1 MHTLSMTQAI
11 CTRLVQVFMSVF
23 SAASEPCQ
31 WLANQHHSIVAG
43 KVLLDSDIM
52 RRVEEA
58 EARQRIQQNEA
69 EARRRIQQ
77 NEAEAR
83 QRIWQNEAEARI
95 AELSIQQNRGS
106 QTTQTAQK
114 LGSVGLLAISHK
126 VCQQNGMFLYAR
138 SKLGLALPHCLVQVW
153 MKRAHKVMQLS
164 CLPPLAED
172 ASIVRTACTAVLSR
186 FQTTP
191 DPTGRV
197 FASKLCS
204 VCMPS
209 SRTMCDHNS
218 LPLAD
223 SVNAF
228 WLGVMS
234 GCEHTILCP
243 VQN

>member
-11 CTRLVQVFMSVF
+11 CTRLVHVFMSVF

-69 EARRRIQQ
+69 EAR
-77 NEAEAR
+77 

-114 LGSVGLLAISHK
+114 LGSVGLLAISQK
-126 VCQQNGMFLYAR
+126 
-138 SKLGLALPHCLVQVW
+138 S
-153 MKRAHKVMQLS
+153 
-164 CLPPLAED
+164 
-172 ASIVRTACTAVLSR
+172 
-186 FQTTP
+186 
-191 DPTGRV
+191 
-197 FASKLCS
+197 ASKMACF
-204 VCMPS
+204 C
-209 SRTMCDHNS
+209 T
-218 LPLAD
+218 
-223 SVNAF
+223 
-228 WLGVMS
+228 
-234 GCEHTILCP
+234 
-243 VQN
+243 

>member
-11 CTRLVQVFMSVF
+11 CTRLVHVFMSVF
-23 SAASEPCQ
+23 SAASQPRQ
-31 WLANQHHSIVAG
+31 WLGNQHHSIVAG
-43 KVLLDSDIM
+43 LDSGIM
-52 RRVEEA
+52 RRVD
-58 EARQRIQQNEA
+58 
-69 EARRRIQQ
+69 
-77 NEAEAR
+77 
-83 QRIWQNEAEARI
+83 EAEARI

-126 VCQQNGMFLYAR
+126 VCQQNGMFLYPR

-197 FASKLCS
+197 FASKLRS
-204 VCMPS
+204 VCLPS
-209 SRTMCDHNS
+209 SRRMCDHRF

-234 GCEHTILCP
+234 GCCEHTILCP

>member
-11 CTRLVQVFMSVF
+11 CTRLVHVFMSVF

-58 EARQRIQQNEA
+58 EARQC
-69 EARRRIQQ
+69 
-77 NEAEAR
+77 
-83 QRIWQNEAEARI
+83 IWQNEAEARI

-114 LGSVGLLAISHK
+114 LGSVGLVAISHK
-126 VCQQNGMFLYAR
+126 VYQQNGMFLYAR

-164 CLPPLAED
+164 CLPPLPED

-191 DPTGRV
+191 DPKGWV
-197 FASKLCS
+197 FASKLRS

-209 SRTMCDHNS
+209 SRTMCDHNF
-218 LPLAD
+218 LPLAGA
-223 SVNAF
+223 VNAF
-228 WLGVMS
+228 CLGVMS
-234 GCEHTILCP
+234 GCCEHTILCP

>member
-1 MHTLSMTQAI
+1 MHLNVVHYTSA
-11 CTRLVQVFMSVF
+11 C
-23 SAASEPCQ
+23 SAASEPRQ
-31 WLANQHHSIVAG
+31 WLASQHHSIVAG

-58 EARQRIQQNEA
+58 EARQ
-69 EARRRIQQ
+69 
-77 NEAEAR
+77 
-83 QRIWQNEAEARI
+83 NEAEARI
-95 AELSIQQNRGS
+95 AELCIQQNKDS
-106 QTTQTAQK
+106 QTTETAQK
-114 LGSVGLLAISHK
+114 LGSVGLLAIGHK
-126 VCQQNGMFLYAR
+126 VCQQNGMLLYAR

-164 CLPPLAED
+164 CLPPLAEG
-172 ASIVRTACTAVLSR
+172 ANIVRTACTAVLSR
-186 FQTTP
+186 IQTTA

-197 FASKLCS
+197 SASKLRS

-209 SRTMCDHNS
+209 SRTTCATIIF

-234 GCEHTILCP
+234 GYCEHTIKCP
-243 VQN
+243 VQS

>member
-1 MHTLSMTQAI
+1 MTQAI
-11 CTRLVQVFMSVF
+11 CTRLVHVFMSVF

-52 RRVEEA
+52 RRVE
-58 EARQRIQQNEA
+58 
-69 EARRRIQQ
+69 
-77 NEAEAR
+77 EAEAR

-126 VCQQNGMFLYAR
+126 VCQQSGMFLHAR

-153 MKRAHKVMQLS
+153 MKRAHKVMHLS

-197 FASKLCS
+197 FASKLRS

-209 SRTMCDHNS
+209 SRTMCDHNF
-218 LPLAD
+218 LPLAE

-234 GCEHTILCP
+234 GCCEHTILCP

>member
-11 CTRLVQVFMSVF
+11 CTRLVHVFMSVF

-69 EARRRIQQ
+69 EAR
-77 NEAEAR
+77 

-114 LGSVGLLAISHK
+114 LGSVGLLAISQK
-126 VCQQNGMFLYAR
+126 SASKMACFCTQGQN
-138 SKLGLALPHCLVQVW
+138 LAWHCL
-153 MKRAHKVMQLS
+153 
-164 CLPPLAED
+164 
-172 ASIVRTACTAVLSR
+172 IV
-186 FQTTP
+186 
-191 DPTGRV
+191 
-197 FASKLCS
+197 LC
-204 VCMPS
+204 
-209 SRTMCDHNS
+209 RY
-218 LPLAD
+218 
-223 SVNAF
+223 
-228 WLGVMS
+228 G
-234 GCEHTILCP
+234 
-243 VQN
+243 